1 MDVIAYIAQQSAAP
15 ETPAASGG
23 GPAPSASPFG
33 DWTFLII
40 TGGLFLFMYFFII
53 RPQRRDEKKKKE
65 MLTQLKKGDQVV
77 TTSGLLATVASVKEE
92 TVILNVGDG
101 TRIEFLRSA
110 ISSVRN
116 PSSTTGKPEE
126 KAEEKNRARSK

>member
-15 ETPAASGG
+15 ETPAAAGNSA
-23 GPAPSASPFG
+23 APSGSPFG
-33 DWTFLII
+33 DWTFLVI

-116 PSSTTGKPEE
+116 SSNGKPEE
-126 KAEEKNRARSK
+126 KADEKNRARTK

>member
-15 ETPAASGG
+15 ETPAASGSG
-23 GPAPSASPFG
+23 AAPSASPFG

-116 PSSTTGKPEE
+116 PSTVKPEE